1 MQWLGKRS
9 TPTADLGGEI
19 TVKGKQQPRTNGS
32 GRPDRRPE
40 DELDLQKEVLDS
52 SSIDPLLEEENLGTG
67 NYHDAEMW
75 QQVESYRNGLYATA
89 AFQRILSERAK
100 EETKTKLALYGWELS
115 DPETG
120 RVYQWEGWE
129 DMTPD
134 RRRQIWSDEDELN
147 QDPDDYDRR
156 RWIRRRGE
164 SVLSSIYELRDK
176 DRHFY
181 PAVEALQ
188 ELSGWE
194 GDWSPAHYRMLMTR
208 HEVSRSRGAR
218 LLDNF
223 FGRVK
228 EQIQDVNQTGG
239 LRK

>member
-1 MQWLGKRS
+1 M
-9 TPTADLGGEI
+9 
-19 TVKGKQQPRTNGS
+19 KGKQQPRTNGN

-67 NYHDAEMW
+67 NYHDSEMW

-100 EETKTKLALYGWELS
+100 QESKTKLALRGWELS
-115 DPETG
+115 DPETNK
-120 RVYQWEGWE
+120 VYEWDGWDDLTLE
-129 DMTPD
+129 K
-134 RRRQIWSDEDELN
+134 RREIWTEKLG
-147 QDPDDYDRR
+147 QDVDDFDRR
-156 RWIRRRGE
+156 RWIRRYGE
-164 SVLSSIYELRDK
+164 YVFSQLYELREPE
-176 DRHFY
+176 RVFY
-181 PAVEALQ
+181 PAVEAMQ

-228 EQIQDVNQTGG
+228 ENIQDVTQKGG